1 MVKTGYNRNF
11 LRKISKKSEKC
22 IDNLPLLIYNKL
34 EILKGGLPCEN
45 QL

>member
-1 MVKTGYNRNF
+1 MVKAGYNRNF

-22 IDNLPLLIYNKL
+22 IDILSKEVYNMLSRPERRLPR
-34 EILKGGLPCEN
+34 EN

>member
-1 MVKTGYNRNF
+1 MVKIESIRNI
-11 LRKISKKSEKC
+11 LRIISKILEKC

-34 EILKGGLPCEN
+34 EILQGGLPCEN